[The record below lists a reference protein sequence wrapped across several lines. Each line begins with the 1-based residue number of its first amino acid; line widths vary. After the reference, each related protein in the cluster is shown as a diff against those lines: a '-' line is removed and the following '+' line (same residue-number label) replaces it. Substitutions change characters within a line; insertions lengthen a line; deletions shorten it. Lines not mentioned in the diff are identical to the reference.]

1 MRTDLNGLNALKR
14 LRQEWQEDA
23 GLAYPQEVLPQ
34 LLVLYDVCKGLDLNL
49 FEAGAVLGQVL
60 PNEAQQSRLKQPLH
74 TLHLPFWLLPAQ
86 IFQFVHLG

>member
-34 LLVLYDVCKGLDLNL
+34 LLVLYDV
-49 FEAGAVLGQVL
+49 
-60 PNEAQQSRLKQPLH
+60 
-74 TLHLPFWLLPAQ
+74 
-86 IFQFVHLG
+86 